1 MFGAETASRF
11 LEKWNTSFKDN
22 VIQEA
27 RALKETPL
35 LKKLL
40 TFALNEGSDTAD
52 QPGRDNKLSKQIS
65 TACR

>member
-1 MFGAETASRF
+1 MMFGAETASRF

-40 TFALNEGSDTAD
+40 TSALNEGSDTAS
-52 QPGRDNKLSKQIS
+52 QVGVISCQNK
-65 TACR
+65 